1 MNVENRK
8 LYRSRKDRMIAGVAG
23 GLGEYLNMD
32 PTIVRL
38 LFVLFALAGGPGLLV
53 YLVMLLVVPE
63 EPLDAPSTVVDAEE
77 NE

>member
-8 LYRSRKDRMIAGVAG
+8 LYRSRSDRMVAGVAG
-23 GLGEYLNMD
+23 GLGEYLNID

-53 YLVMLLVVPE
+53 YIIMLLVVPE
-63 EPLDAPSTVVDAEE
+63 EPLDSPSTVVDVEDAE
-77 NE
+77 